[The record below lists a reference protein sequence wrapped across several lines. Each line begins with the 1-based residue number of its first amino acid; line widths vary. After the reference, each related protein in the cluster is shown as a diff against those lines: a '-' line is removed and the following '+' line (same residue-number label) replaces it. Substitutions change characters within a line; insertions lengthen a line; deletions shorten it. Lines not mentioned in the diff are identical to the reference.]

1 MELTVHYLNTAFNKY
16 NNLFFNGVLP
26 KIEIKIS
33 RTRNS
38 FGRFWHRTDRKTGIE
53 TPLHIDISKYYKRSQ
68 HDIDT
73 TLIHE
78 MIHYYICFMGMK
90 DNGKHGM
97 IFKGMAREISEKS
110 EFKITVTSSSYGL
123 ETLKKKSYKVMVFNH
138 KGRRC
143 VAKISNNFDY
153 KYFIKQYKFEDVTVF
168 YASNQELDN
177 FRESRSTLH
186 FKYMDQI
193 TFKINKIKKVA

>member
-26 KIEIKIS
+26 DIEIKIS

-38 FGRFWHRTDRKTGIE
+38 FGRFWHRRDLRTGIE

-68 HDIDT
+68 HEIDT

-123 ETLKKKSYKVMVFNH
+123 ETLKKKTYKVMLFTYKN
-138 KGRRC
+138 RNC
-143 VAKISNNFDY
+143 IAKISSKFDY
-153 KYFIKQYKFEDVTVF
+153 KGFAKRYKLDNVTVF
-168 YASNQELDN
+168 YASNTEFEN

-186 FKYMDQI
+186 FKYMDSI
-193 TFKINKIKKVA
+193 CFKIKKVA

>member
-1 MELTVHYLNTAFNKY
+1 MELTVQYLYSAFNKY
-16 NNLFFNGVLP
+16 NDLFFSGVLP

-38 FGRFWHRTDRKTGIE
+38 FGRFWQRTDLRTDIK

-68 HDIDT
+68 HEIDT

-90 DNGKHGM
+90 DTNKHGV
-97 IFKGMAREISEKS
+97 IFKGIANEISNKS
-110 EFKITVTSSSYGL
+110 DFKITVTSSSIGL
-123 ETLKKKSYKVMVFNH
+123 ETAKKKIYKVMLFTYKN
-138 KGRRC
+138 RNC
-143 VAKISNNFDY
+143 IAKISSKFDY
-153 KYFIKQYKFEDVTVF
+153 KDFAKRYKLDNVTVF
-168 YASNQELDN
+168 YASNTEFEN

-186 FKYMDQI
+186 FKYMDNI
-193 TFKINKIKKVA
+193 CFNIKKVA

>member
-1 MELTVHYLNTAFNKY
+1 MELTVHYLNKAFDKY
-16 NNLFFNGVLP
+16 NKMFFNGVLP
-26 KIEIKIS
+26 DIEIKIS
-33 RTRNS
+33 RTRNC
-38 FGRFWHRTDRKTGIE
+38 FGRFWHRTDRKTGRM
-53 TPLHIDISKYYKRSQ
+53 TPLWIDISKYYKRSQ
-68 HDIDT
+68 HDIDC

-90 DNGKHGM
+90 DTNKHGI
-97 IFKGMAREISEKS
+97 IFKGMANEISNKS
-110 EFKITVTSSSYGL
+110 EFKITVTTSSYGL
-123 ETLKKKSYKVMVFNH
+123 ETLKKKIYKVMVFNH

-153 KYFIKQYKFEDVTVF
+153 KYFVKQYKFEDVTVF

-186 FKYMDQI
+186 FKYIDSL
-193 TFKINKIKKVA
+193 TFNIKRAA